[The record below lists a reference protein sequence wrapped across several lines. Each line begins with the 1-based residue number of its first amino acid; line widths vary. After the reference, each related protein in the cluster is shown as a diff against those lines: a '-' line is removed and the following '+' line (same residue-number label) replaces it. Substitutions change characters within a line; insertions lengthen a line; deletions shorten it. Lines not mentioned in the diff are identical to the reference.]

1 MAKIEF
7 SYRTV
12 LFTLGLLA
20 GVWVFIQIRDIL
32 FLLFIAFLLMTAIHP
47 LVVMLERIRIPRVLS
62 ILIVYVVV
70 FGLFGVSLA
79 GTIPLLVTQSTK
91 LITDL
96 PTFAARVLP
105 YWNIDVGMLTKQ
117 IAPISENIVGV
128 TVGIFSNV
136 ITTLTTLVFTFYF
149 LLERPRAEQVLTPL
163 VGEQMTKKT
172 IAILRAIEKRLG
184 KWVRG
189 ELMLMFSIGIFS
201 YIGLMVLHV
210 DFALPLAIIAG
221 VLEIVPTIGPI
232 VSAIPAILVALAISP
247 FLALTVAALYFIIQ
261 QTENNLLVP
270 LVMKRTIGFSPLVT
284 ILSVMI
290 GGRFAGA
297 IGAVLAVPL
306 LLVLQILVAEL
317 FIQKSGATSR
327 SA

>member
-1 MAKIEF
+1 MKKIEF

-12 LFTLGLLA
+12 LFTLAIVA
-20 GVWVFIQIRDIL
+20 GIWALIQIRDIL

-47 LVVMLERIRIPRVLS
+47 LVLILERMHVPRVVC
-62 ILIVYVVV
+62 ILIVYIVV
-70 FGLFGVSLA
+70 FGLFGMSLA
-79 GTIPLLVTQSTK
+79 GTIPVLVTQSTK
-91 LITDL
+91 LLMEL

-105 YWNIDVGMLTKQ
+105 SWNIDVSTLTKQ
-117 IAPISENIVGV
+117 VSPIGENVVGV
-128 TVGIFSNV
+128 TVGVFSNI

-149 LLERPRAEQVLTPL
+149 LLERPRAEQVLIPL
-163 VGEQMTKKT
+163 IGESMTKRT
-172 IAILRAIEKRLG
+172 IHILRAIERRLG

-189 ELMLMFSIGIFS
+189 ELILMGSIGVFS
-201 YIGLMVLHV
+201 FIGLSVLHV

-232 VSAIPAILVALAISP
+232 VSAIPAILVAIGVSP

-261 QTENNLLVP
+261 QVENNILVP
-270 LVMKRTIGFSPLVT
+270 VVMKRTIGFSPLVT

-290 GGRFAGA
+290 GGRFAGI

-306 LLVLQILVAEL
+306 LLVLEILVQE
-317 FIQKSGATSR
+317 FFFQKPLPT
-327 SA
+327 